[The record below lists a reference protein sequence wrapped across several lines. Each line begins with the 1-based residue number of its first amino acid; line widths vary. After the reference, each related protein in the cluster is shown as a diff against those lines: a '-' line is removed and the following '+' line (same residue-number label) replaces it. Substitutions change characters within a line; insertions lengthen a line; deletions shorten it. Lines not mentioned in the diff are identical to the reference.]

1 MRIPVVA
8 PGSIS
13 VRVSPDMDAIA
24 IRDGVEGGM
33 ATVAI
38 PLQELKNAVVTSG
51 AGVRSLVLHDGSRE
65 LHLIDPPVGS
75 NVRLAVSNLPVGN
88 GNLVA
93 RVGIKQQRVTTL
105 DRLMLLLPV
114 LMWVTAA
121 LVTWLLV
128 SRLLLRPLKRLES
141 AVTQYQSGPGGRRA
155 SAPAWTFDRNPG
167 AT

>member
-1 MRIPVVA
+1 MF
-8 PGSIS
+8 G
-13 VRVSPDMDAIA
+13 
-24 IRDGVEGGM
+24 
-33 ATVAI
+33 
-38 PLQELKNAVVTSG
+38 
-51 AGVRSLVLHDGSRE
+51 
-65 LHLIDPPVGS
+65 
-75 NVRLAVSNLPVGN
+75 LAVSNLPVGN

-93 RVGIKQQRVTTL
+93 RVGIEQQRVTTL

-114 LMWVTAA
+114 LMWVAAA

-155 SAPAWTFDRNPG
+155 SAQARTFDRNPG